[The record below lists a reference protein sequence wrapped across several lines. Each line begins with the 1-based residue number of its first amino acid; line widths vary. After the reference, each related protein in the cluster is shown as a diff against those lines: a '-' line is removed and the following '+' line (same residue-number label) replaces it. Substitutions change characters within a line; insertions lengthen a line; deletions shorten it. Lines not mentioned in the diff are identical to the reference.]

1 MWERI
6 TRISL
11 IKRILIGIVIGAI
24 LGVAIPGWTWLE
36 ILGDLFVNSLK
47 AIAPLLVFMLI
58 MSSMSKHEKGA
69 QTHMRSIVVL
79 YLMATFVAALVAVGA
94 SYLFPVDI
102 ILPKGTASAAAQAP
116 KGLAPVIKN
125 LFNSAIENPVKAL
138 TEGNYLALLVWAS
151 LIGIGLRPFAGTT
164 KKLVSD
170 FSSAITN
177 VVQFIIQLAPIGIV
191 GLVFRSVAET
201 GLSGLARYGQ
211 LILLVV
217 GTMAFVALIVYPAM
231 VLLMT
236 HQNPYPLTLF
246 TLRES
251 GIPAFFT
258 RSSAVNIPINMDL
271 SRRLG
276 LNEKTYAISIP
287 LGASANSG
295 GAAMTISIMT
305 LATAHT
311 LGISVSFPMAFLLC
325 LLSAISATGASGI
338 AGGSLLLIPL
348 ACSLFGISND
358 IAMQVVGVGFII
370 GVIQDSVETA
380 VNAASDILFTATA
393 EFADLRRA
401 GTPVNIAER
410 VRKAKQM
417 EAGDVITIIEE
428 HHEQ

>member
-6 TRISL
+6 TRVSL

-24 LGVAIPGWTWLE
+24 LGVTIPSWTWIE

-47 AIAPLLVFMLI
+47 GIAPLLVFMLI

-79 YLMATFVAALVAVGA
+79 YLMATFIAALVAVGA

-102 ILPKGTASAAAQAP
+102 VLPKGTVSAAAQAP
-116 KGLAPVIKN
+116 KGIASVITN

-138 TEGNYLALLVWAS
+138 TQGNYLALLVWAS
-151 LIGIGLRPFAGTT
+151 LIGIGLRPFKATQ
-164 KKLVSD
+164 KLVSD

-177 VVQFIIQLAPIGIV
+177 VVQFIIQLAPLGIV
-191 GLVFRSVAET
+191 GLVFRSVAQT
-201 GLSGLARYGQ
+201 GLNGLARYGQ

-217 GTMAFVALIVYPAM
+217 GTMSFVALIVYPAM
-231 VLLMT
+231 VWLMT

-276 LNEKTYAISIP
+276 LSEKTYAISIP

-295 GAAMTISIMT
+295 GAAMTISLMT

-325 LLSAISATGASGI
+325 LISAISATGASGI

-348 ACSLFGISND
+348 SCSLFGISND

-380 VNAASDILFTATA
+380 VNASSDILFTATA

-401 GTPVNIAER
+401 GKPVNIAER
-410 VRKAKQM
+410 VRHAKQT
-417 EAGDVITIIEE
+417 EAGDITPIIEK
-428 HHEQ
+428 HEV

>member
-1 MWERI
+1 MWARI
-6 TRISL
+6 TRVSL
-11 IKRILIGIVIGAI
+11 IKRILIGIIIGAI
-24 LGVAIPGWTWLE
+24 LGVIVPGWSWLE

-79 YLMATFVAALVAVGA
+79 YLMATFIAALVAVGA
-94 SYLFPVDI
+94 SFLFPVDI
-102 ILPKGTASAAAQAP
+102 LLPKGTTSAAAAP
-116 KGLAPVIKN
+116 KGIAAVINN

-151 LIGIGLRPFAGTT
+151 LIGIGLRPFGGTT

-177 VVQFIIQLAPIGIV
+177 VVQFIIQLAPLGIV

-231 VLLMT
+231 VWLMT

-311 LGISVSFPMAFLLC
+311 LGVAVSFPMAFLLC

-401 GTPVNIAER
+401 GKPVNIKER
-410 VRKAKQM
+410 VRQAKQT
-417 EAGDVITIIEE
+417 EAGDITTFVEE
-428 HHEQ
+428 HDNQA